1 MEVHKHSNR
10 YLELDAL
17 RGIAA
22 LLVVFF
28 HFTRHRPEA
37 DFGFKLFA
45 TGVDLFFMI
54 SGFVIF
60 MSFAKITK
68 GIEFVINRFCRLYPT
83 YWASVSFSFLII
95 CLTILFRGLL
105 PEGSDLLRYLGN
117 LTMFQYYMPVK
128 NLEGA
133 YWTMIIEM
141 LFYILMFLLYKL
153 RLFKWINLIGVCL
166 SIVSLTLVFGF
177 GTSEFAKLVLAYF
190 PLLKFIPLFFAGIVF
205 YKLIAD
211 ERSGNYFYLLI
222 LFYFLCQLAL
232 FESTGRSNFGIT
244 QYQYILML
252 LIYFGVFVLFVN
264 QKLSSIVSKLT
275 LFLGKISFALYLIH
289 EHLSHDVLLP
299 LLVDKWQINFWL
311 ASVFIV
317 LPAVISVATIITYGV
332 EIPIGKSLKIK
343 LRKLAGIA
351 DK

>member
-1 MEVHKHSNR
+1 MEVHNNSNR

-60 MSFAKITK
+60 LSFSKITK

-83 YWASVSFSFLII
+83 YWASVSFSFFLICI
-95 CLTILFRGLL
+95 PIVLNGFI
-105 PEGSDLLRYLGN
+105 PEKSDLIRYLGN
-117 LTMFQYYMPVK
+117 LTMFQYYLHVP

-141 LFYILMFLLYKL
+141 LFYILMFLLYKF

-166 SIVSLTLVFGF
+166 SILSLTLVFGF
-177 GTSEFAKLVLAYF
+177 GTSGNVKLILAYF

-205 YKLIAD
+205 YKLISH
-211 ERSGNYFYLLI
+211 ERCGNYFYLLI
-222 LFYFLCQLAL
+222 LIYFLCQLVL

-264 QKLSSIVSKLT
+264 QKLTGIVSKVT

-289 EHLSHDVLLP
+289 EHLSHDILLP
-299 LLVDKWQINFWL
+299 LLVDKWHINFWI

-317 LPAVISVATIITYGV
+317 LPIVISIATLITYWI
-332 EIPIGKSLKIK
+332 EIPLGRNLKSK
-343 LRKLAGIA
+343 LRTLAGFKA
-351 DK
+351 